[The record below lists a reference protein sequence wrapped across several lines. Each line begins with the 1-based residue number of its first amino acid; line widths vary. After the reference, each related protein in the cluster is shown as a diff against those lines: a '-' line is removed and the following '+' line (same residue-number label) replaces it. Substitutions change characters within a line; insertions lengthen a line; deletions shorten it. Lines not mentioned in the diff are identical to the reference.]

1 MRTDEAKGNHM
12 KRCVAAL
19 SAFALLAAAC
29 SAQTSKEGQP
39 ASSTGTTSR
48 TASKP
53 TGHVGD
59 TLNLTRVDGGKIDVT
74 LTQVINPATVEGSK
88 AEPDK
93 TYVATNLTIADTGT
107 TAIEGDANVNVSLAG
122 SDNRSY
128 AADLNDVSECT
139 NFDSGAFHLGPG
151 ESATGCVVFA
161 LPPGVSPTK
170 VKYVPSAGFADDS
183 GEWLVVP

>member
-1 MRTDEAKGNHM
+1 M
-12 KRCVAAL
+12 KWPIAAL
-19 SAFALLAAAC
+19 SAFVVLAAAC
-29 SAQTSKEGQP
+29 SGQNSTTSESAP
-39 ASSTGTTSR
+39 APGGTSR

-93 TYVATNLTIADTGT
+93 TYVATKLTISDTGT
-107 TAIEGDANVNVSLAG
+107 TAIEGDANVNVSVIG

-151 ESATGCVVFA
+151 ESATGCAVFA